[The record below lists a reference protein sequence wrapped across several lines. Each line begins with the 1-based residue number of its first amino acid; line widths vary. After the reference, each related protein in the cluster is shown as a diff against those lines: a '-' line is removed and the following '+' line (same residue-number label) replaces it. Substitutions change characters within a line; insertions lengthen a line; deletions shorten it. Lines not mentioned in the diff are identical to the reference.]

1 MSNIKKKILTI
12 IFLLTTTIIFGSIGY
27 YLICGGQEEFIDCV
41 YMTVVTLTTVGY
53 GEIID
58 VSNNVWAKVYT
69 MFLMLFGIGV
79 LGYCISLTT
88 AFLVEGE
95 LIQLLKERRMKKIMS
110 DMRDHYIV
118 CGSGPIALHV
128 VQELIKTGVPTV
140 VIADDAE
147 DFVAEFSENRVF
159 WLNGDPSDDE
169 LLLEANIENA
179 KGIVVTSSSDKDNL
193 YITVSVRQINPDI
206 RVVVQTSCLKMKEKL
221 QRVGANAIICTN
233 AIGGLRMASEMI
245 RPSVV
250 SFLDKMLRHSKGTMR
265 IEEVPVDSSSALI
278 GKTIANSN
286 FKEKFNL
293 LILAI
298 MHRDGEIYYNPA
310 SSTVIEEGD
319 TLIVMG
325 VREKVNQTRR
335 LTKEEL
341 QRYSQ

>member
-1 MSNIKKKILTI
+1 MSDVKKKILTI
-12 IFLLTTTIIFGSIGY
+12 ITLLSSTIICGSYGY
-27 YLICGGQEEFIDCV
+27 YFISGGEESFLDCV
-41 YMTVVTLTTVGY
+41 YMTVITLTTVGY
-53 GEIID
+53 GEVVD
-58 VSNNVWAKVYT
+58 VSNNVWIKIYT

-95 LIQLLKERRMKKIMS
+95 LVKILKERRMKKAMS
-110 DMRDHYIV
+110 HLKDHYIV

-128 VQELIKTGVPTV
+128 VQELMKTEVPTV
-140 VIADDAE
+140 VIDENAE
-147 DFVAEFSENRVF
+147 DFTKQFSKSLVF
-159 WLNGDPSDDE
+159 WINGDPSDDD

-193 YITVSVRQINPDI
+193 YITVTVRQLNPNI
-206 RVVVQTSCLKMKEKL
+206 RIVAQTSCIKMKEKL
-221 QRVGANAIICTN
+221 QRVGASAIICTN

-250 SFLDKMLRHSKGTMR
+250 SFLDKMLRHSGGTMR
-265 IEEVPVDSSSALI
+265 IEEVRVDNSSLLV
-278 GKTIANSN
+278 GKTIAESN

-298 MHRDGEIYYNPA
+298 MDTSEDIYYNPA
-310 SSTVIEEGD
+310 SKTVLKEND

-335 LTKEEL
+335 LTRDEL
-341 QRYSQ
+341 HKI

>member
-1 MSNIKKKILTI
+1 MSDVKKKILTI
-12 IFLLTTTIIFGSIGY
+12 IILLSSTIVFGSCGY
-27 YLICGGQEEFIDCV
+27 YFISGGEESFIDCV
-41 YMTVVTLTTVGY
+41 YMTVITLTTVGY
-53 GEIID
+53 GEVVD
-58 VSNNVWAKVYT
+58 VSNIWVKIYT

-95 LIQLLKERRMKKIMS
+95 LVKILKERRMKRAMS
-110 DMRDHYIV
+110 DLKDHYIV

-128 VQELIKTGVPTV
+128 VQELMKTEVPTV
-140 VIADDAE
+140 VIDEDAE
-147 DFVAEFSENRVF
+147 DFTKQFSRNLVF
-159 WLNGDPSDDE
+159 WINGDPSDDD

-193 YITVSVRQINPDI
+193 YITVSVRQLNPNI
-206 RVVVQTSCLKMKEKL
+206 RIVAQTSCIKMKEKL

-250 SFLDKMLRHSKGTMR
+250 SFLDKMLRHSGGTMR
-265 IEEVPVDSSSALI
+265 IEEIRVDSSSPLI
-278 GKTIANSN
+278 GKTIAESN

-298 MHRDGEIYYNPA
+298 MNSNGDIYYNPA
-310 SSTVIEEGD
+310 SRTVLKEND

-335 LTKEEL
+335 LTRDEL
-341 QRYSQ
+341 HKI